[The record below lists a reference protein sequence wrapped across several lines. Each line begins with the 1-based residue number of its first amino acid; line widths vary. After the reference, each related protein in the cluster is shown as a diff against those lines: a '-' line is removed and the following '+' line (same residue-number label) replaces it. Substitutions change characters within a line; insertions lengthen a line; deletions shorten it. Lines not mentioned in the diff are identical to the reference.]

1 MDIRLDGKTA
11 LITGASKGLGFAMA
25 RTFAEAGA
33 KVALLA
39 RGQEALDAGIA
50 EIGSVDGEARG
61 YACDVTSASAIEET
75 YRAVENDFGPIDV
88 LVNNAGS
95 SARGPFPDVTDEM
108 WQADFDL
115 KVFAA
120 IRLCRLAFPGM
131 TERKSGRI
139 INVLN
144 VGAKAP
150 AAEGAPTAVS
160 RAAGLALTKVLACEG
175 APHNVLVNSL
185 HVGKIESD
193 QWVRRHDTVAPDM
206 PLEAFFAKEGEK
218 LPMKRMGTAQE
229 FANVALF
236 LASDAASYVAGTAI
250 NVDGGLS
257 PVT

>member
-1 MDIRLDGKTA
+1 MNIRLNGKVA

-39 RGQEALDAGIA
+39 RGQEALDAALA

-61 YACDVTSASAIEET
+61 YVCDVTSASAIETT
-75 YRAVENDFGPIDV
+75 YRAVENDLGPIDV

-95 SARGPFPDVTDEM
+95 SARGPFPEVTDEM

-120 IRLCRLAFPGM
+120 VRLCRLAFPGM
-131 TERKSGRI
+131 TARKSGRI
-139 INVLN
+139 INILN

-175 APHNVLVNSL
+175 APHNILVNSL

-193 QWVRRHDTVAPDM
+193 QWVRRRDAEVPDM
-206 PLEAFFAKEGEK
+206 PIEAFFAKEGEK

>member
-1 MDIRLDGKTA
+1 MDIKLDGKTA
-11 LITGASKGLGFAMA
+11 IITGASKGLGFAMA

-33 KVALLA
+33 KVALIA
-39 RGQEALDAGIA
+39 RGQEALDAA
-50 EIGSVDGEARG
+50 VAAIGNVDGEARG
-61 YACDVTSASAIEET
+61 YACDVTSMSEIEAT
-75 YRAVENDFGPIDV
+75 YRAIENGLGPVDIV
-88 LVNNAGS
+88 VNNAGS
-95 SARGPFPDVTDEM
+95 SARGAFPEITDEM

-120 IRLCRLAFPGM
+120 VRLCRLAFPGM
-131 TERKSGRI
+131 VERKSGRI

-193 QWVRRHDTVAPDM
+193 QWVRRRDASAPDM
-206 PLEAFFAKEGEK
+206 SIEDFFAKEGEK

>member
-33 KVALLA
+33 KVAMIA
-39 RGQEALDAGIA
+39 RGQEGLDVAQE
-50 EIGSVDGEARG
+50 EIGPVDGEVRG
-61 YACDVTSASAIEET
+61 YLCDVTSAPAIEAT
-75 YRAVENDFGPIDV
+75 YRAVTNDLGPIDV

-95 SARGPFPDVTDEM
+95 SARGPFPDITDEM

-120 IRLCRLAFPGM
+120 IRLCRLTFPSM
-131 TERKSGRI
+131 MERRSGRI

-175 APHNVLVNSL
+175 APNNVLVNSL

-193 QWVRRHDTVAPDM
+193 QWVRRRDANAPDM
-206 PLEAFFAKEGEK
+206 QIEEFFAREGEN

>member
-1 MDIRLDGKTA
+1 MDISLQGRVCV
-11 LITGASKGLGFAMA
+11 ITGASKGLGLAMSKA
-25 RTFAEAGA
+25 FAEAGG

-39 RGQEALDAGIA
+39 RGQEALDAAVAGIGKVA
-50 EIGSVDGEARG
+50 GEAVG
-61 YACDVTSASAIEET
+61 FSCDVTRADAIEQT
-75 YRAVENDFGPIDV
+75 HAAILKRFGPVDV

-95 SARGPFPDVTDEM
+95 SARGPFAKISDAE

-120 IRLCRLAFPGM
+120 VRLCRLAFPGM
-131 TERKSGRI
+131 VERKWGRI

-193 QWVRRHDTVAPDM
+193 QWVKRRDKTAPDM
-206 PLEAFFAKEGEK
+206 PLDQFFAKEGK
-218 LPMKRMGTAQE
+218 ALPMGRMGRAEE

-250 NVDGGLS
+250 NVDGGLC